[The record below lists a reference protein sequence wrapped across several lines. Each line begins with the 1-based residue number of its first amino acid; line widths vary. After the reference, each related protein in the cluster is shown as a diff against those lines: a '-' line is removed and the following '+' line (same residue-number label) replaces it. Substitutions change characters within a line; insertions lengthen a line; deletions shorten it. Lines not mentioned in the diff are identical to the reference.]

1 MTKKKKQKLT
11 QEQKEQIAQ
20 KKEIRGI
27 FNRIGFYR
35 VTGIEGK
42 HFIYESKQ
50 SELDDIFILE
60 NVFLIVEY
68 TIGEKYKEHLAKKKL
83 LYDKILE
90 NPGEFIDF
98 LLKDTRF
105 SPKKMS
111 IHVVFRCIF
120 ASKE

>member
-68 TIGEKYKEHLAKKKL
+68 IV
-83 LYDKILE
+83 
-90 NPGEFIDF
+90 NV
-98 LLKDTRF
+98 RN
-105 SPKKMS
+105 
-111 IHVVFRCIF
+111 
-120 ASKE
+120 